1 MANLYFRKAPGGAG
15 DSPGLM
21 TADEPSRA
29 TGFAPCWVG
38 LTESVVTG

>member
-1 MANLYFRKAPGGAG
+1 MANLYFCKAPGDADG
-15 DSPGLM
+15 SPGLM
-21 TADEPSRA
+21 TMDEPSRA